1 MAAALS
7 ATGDYGTP
15 TLEQSYV
22 FSIYAGSGS
31 DDVNPTVLLGQHTLT
46 IGDNTETPLQKDKPI
61 IFKREGNVLKLV
73 HKNANNGQDVEY
85 VMNAGLESTLA
96 DVTKVYITMRS
107 AFGYVYYDATPLIFI
122 P

>member
-46 IGDNTETPLQKDKPI
+46 IGDNTETPLQKDKPL

-73 HKNANNGQDVEY
+73 HKNERWFRKY
-85 VMNAGLESTLA
+85 LSWCYWSLHHNA
-96 DVTKVYITMRS
+96 
-107 AFGYVYYDATPLIFI
+107 
-122 P
+122 